1 MPQYEF
7 KNKDT
12 GEVMEVDLSGYPNT
26 MSGKKNNPQW
36 ERYHSSASAPK
47 LVTGVKSTMADGLEV
62 EGDTGKD
69 WEKHLT
75 NIKKASGKD
84 NTINV

>member
-7 KNKDT
+7 KNKET
-12 GEVMEVDLSGYPNT
+12 GEVTEVLLRLSEYDEW
-26 MSGKKNNPQW
+26 KKNNPQW
-36 ERYHSSASAPK
+36 ERYHSSGSVPKVVSGTKSA
-47 LVTGVKSTMADGLEV
+47 LSMA
-62 EGDTGKD
+62 GKD

-84 NTINV
+84 NTIKV